1 MDAETQQLWGS
12 TTDQLKD
19 RLAALRERYDPK
31 HDGGGY
37 PMAQLREL
45 HLIEGELRQ
54 RARSEREPY
63 DLSDDERHSEPLCA
77 DNHTALDRA
86 TDVERYR

>member
-1 MDAETQQLWGS
+1 MDVETKQLWES
-12 TTDQLKD
+12 TTAQLQD
-19 RLAALRERYDPK
+19 RLAALWERYNPK
-31 HDGGGY
+31 NDGGGY

-45 HLIEGELRQ
+45 HLIEEELRQ

-63 DLSDDERHSEPLCA
+63 HLSDDERHPEPFCP